1 MADIALSSEERSQL
15 TEQLQLYFQEELDQ
29 ELDRFPAEFLL
40 DFIIERMG
48 PSFYNRGLEDAR
60 VLMMQR
66 VEALGEDIYALEKAV
81 KL

>member
-15 TEQLQLYFQEELDQ
+15 TEQLQLYFQEELDL
-29 ELDRFPAEFLL
+29 ELGRFPAEFLL

-66 VEALGEDIYALEKAV
+66 VEALGEDIYALEKPV